1 MKKLISAVLLITLVF
16 MTIVPISASEI
27 TPYYNGVSSGI
38 AMLSFSKWGIAV
50 CTTTFTLRSTL
61 IEADVEM
68 QLLRYETTGWTE
80 VKTWNEHFGPSTDK
94 TIVLDKRYAVP
105 ENGIYKVVAIADI
118 TTSSGKDHLEPYSN
132 NIEYP

>member
-1 MKKLISAVLLITLVF
+1 
-16 MTIVPISASEI
+16 
-27 TPYYNGVSSGI
+27 
-38 AMLSFSKWGIAV
+38 
-50 CTTTFTLRSTL
+50 
-61 IEADVEM
+61 M